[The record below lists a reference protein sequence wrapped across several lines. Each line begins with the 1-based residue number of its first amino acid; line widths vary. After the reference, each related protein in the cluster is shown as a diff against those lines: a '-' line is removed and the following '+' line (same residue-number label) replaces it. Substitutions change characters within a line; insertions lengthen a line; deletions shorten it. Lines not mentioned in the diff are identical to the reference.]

1 MYLLNKVVW
10 FFASP
15 LNVGLV
21 LTAVGFWLLVGGV
34 RLQVSSY
41 GARGRRMSKW
51 GKRTM
56 GVGVGIVILLSLPVT
71 SYVLGWGLERNYV
84 ERTPQEMPEGDVALD
99 LGGDWHRAW
108 YAAELVKAGKA
119 RVLIASGV
127 GIEREDAVLI
137 RNLGVTEDQLIVD
150 GAARN
155 TEENVKFAKRI
166 CESKMKGPGENQAIR
181 VLVVTTAVHMP
192 RSLLLMKKYWPEAE
206 AIAAPTDFGA
216 LNKYSK
222 GVTWESFIPSCESI
236 KWSLAYFHEYLGYVA
251 YRWVK

>member
-1 MYLLNKVVW
+1 MVVCGW
-10 FFASP
+10 WMMAR
-15 LNVGLV
+15 GLK
-21 LTAVGFWLLVGGV
+21 
-34 RLQVSSY
+34 LQVSSC
-41 GARGRRMSKW
+41 GARGSRMARW
-51 GKRTM
+51 GKWTM
-56 GVGVGIVILLSLPVT
+56 GIGVGLVILLSLPMT

-84 ERTPQEMPEGDVALD
+84 ERTPQEMPKGDVVLD

-119 RVLIASGV
+119 TTLIASGV

-137 RNLGVTEDQLIVD
+137 RNLGVREDQLIID

-166 CESKMKGPGENQAIR
+166 CESKKKGPGENQAIR

-192 RSLLLMKKYWPEAE
+192 RSLLLVKKYWPEAE
-206 AIAAPTDFGA
+206 VIAAPTDFGA

-222 GVTWESFIPSCESI
+222 
-236 KWSLAYFHEYLGYVA
+236 
-251 YRWVK
+251 